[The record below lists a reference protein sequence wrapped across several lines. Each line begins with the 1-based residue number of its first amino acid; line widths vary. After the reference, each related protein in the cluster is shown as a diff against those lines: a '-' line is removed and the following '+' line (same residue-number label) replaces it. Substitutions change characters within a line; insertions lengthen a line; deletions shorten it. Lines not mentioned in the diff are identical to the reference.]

1 MWVVCWRAH
10 RIQRPIHPR
19 HHTLHWQSWYVDP
32 LPSPGRPCSMTTRGV
47 PILIT
52 FMYDLQ
58 LFFILGRRDGAIR
71 LVGGWRLL
79 NQSFMQFDDSLHFD

>member
-1 MWVVCWRAH
+1 
-10 RIQRPIHPR
+10 
-19 HHTLHWQSWYVDP
+19 
-32 LPSPGRPCSMTTRGV
+32 MTTRGV